1 MHSQAYGNGE
11 TPASSHR
18 RVLYPAAQ
26 RMLIRAASAAGNK
39 VSLGY
44 RCHQQTA
51 GWAGLPNNCLWPLL
65 CSLLYFGLFKS
76 LSAELSFAPLTAS
89 HQWSGQY
96 TTHREHV
103 LALELEHPWMCF
115 SWRTYPF
122 LGDSVVVHH
131 RLLLIPHFTECVPP
145 ETWGGAH
152 C

>member
-1 MHSQAYGNGE
+1 MGTVGII
-11 TPASSHR
+11 PALWSHR
-18 RVLYPAAQ
+18 RVLYPASQ
-26 RMLIRAASAAGNK
+26 RMFIRAASRVGNK

-44 RCHQQTA
+44 QCCQQAA
-51 GWAGLPNNCLWPLL
+51 GGARLPDNPLWPLL

-76 LSAELSFAPLTAS
+76 LSIALLTAS

-96 TTHREHV
+96 ATHREHV
-103 LALELEHPWMCF
+103 FSLEPEDPWMCF

-145 ETWGGAH
+145 RNLGRGAH